1 MTSNP
6 KLPTLEEFYSWLVAF
21 GKDQE
26 RKNNLRVGQAFYNDF
41 VDMNVFGTLDK
52 LYNECDYD
60 KAVESCVA
68 LINGELDYASQD
80 SSNQAISR
88 DAAYRLCKLW
98 IER

>member
-1 MTSNP
+1 MS
-6 KLPTLEEFYSWLVAF
+6 KLPTLEEFYLWLVEF

-41 VDMNVFGTLDK
+41 VDPNVFGTLDK
-52 LYNECDYD
+52 LYNEGRYD
-60 KAVESCVA
+60 QAVKACVD
-68 LINGELDYASQD
+68 LINGDLDYASQD

-98 IER
+98 VTK